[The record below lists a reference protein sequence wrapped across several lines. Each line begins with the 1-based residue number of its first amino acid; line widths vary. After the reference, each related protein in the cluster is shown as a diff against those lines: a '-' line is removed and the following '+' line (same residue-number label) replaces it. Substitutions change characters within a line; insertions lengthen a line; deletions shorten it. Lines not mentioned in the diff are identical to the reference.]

1 MESPSAAVSM
11 RHEEKPAKKKELPV
25 TKAWKIIQDGNA
37 ETQKM
42 LTKTGG
48 GGEVGALK
56 SHLEQRN

>member
-1 MESPSAAVSM
+1 M